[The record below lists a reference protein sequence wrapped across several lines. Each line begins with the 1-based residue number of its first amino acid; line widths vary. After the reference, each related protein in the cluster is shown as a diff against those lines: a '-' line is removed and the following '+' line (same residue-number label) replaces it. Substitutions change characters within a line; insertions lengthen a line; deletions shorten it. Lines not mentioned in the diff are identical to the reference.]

1 MFVSQIF
8 NWVHRRFNHNVH
20 STPISLQKGL
30 FPDPPTFF
38 YVKLHIFLTEIEFF
52 GGFVLWVLED
62 GLAANLKKVE
72 SITNDTDTQALLKH
86 VALVDMLDGWK
97 DGILAIG
104 TLGFDDPLYSFSSE
118 KECAMTDEEEGEDEE
133 EEEVYSLNNENGEV
147 EDEDEEDETE
157 VNPLVFSAFGDNVP
171 KPIPIMT
178 VDGVPLSRFVGSSHE
193 VGIESF
199 TTENDQ
205 RKSKGERTT
214 LADLFSADSEVRAKV
229 DPEGLKVDSG
239 KKPAPRS
246 KNGLSFAKK
255 LIPRVGEDSRPIKK
269 LHQVS
274 RIANSLSENPFWFW
288 TISFCPSV

>member
-1 MFVSQIF
+1 MKIF

-20 STPISLQKGL
+20 STPISLQK
-30 FPDPPTFF
+30 
-38 YVKLHIFLTEIEFF
+38 
-52 GGFVLWVLED
+52 D

-269 LHQVS
+269 LHQLMTRMLKRKIHPELEGKIQKPEDQIKASTAVGGLATVGNGAIESVS
-274 RIANSLSENPFWFW
+274 LLQTQDA
-288 TISFCPSV
+288 TMV